1 MSDSKIQH
9 AFAEDILADHDAV
22 ALARLLERKELKA
35 AEVVAAAIARVELV
49 TPALNP
55 IAAQRFDEAMREA
68 GEKSSGFFA
77 GVPTFIK
84 DNTAFAGMT
93 TNHGSA
99 AVRSSPADHS
109 GVYAKQYMAQGFVC
123 LGKSALPEFGLN
135 ATTEHA
141 DAEPTRNPW
150 HTDYSCGAS
159 SGGSAA
165 LVAAGAV
172 PIAHAN
178 DGGGSIRIPAACCG
192 LIGLK
197 PSRGRHVVPE
207 SAQLM
212 PIDIISEG
220 VVTRSVRDTA
230 TFHAEAER
238 YYRNPKLPPL
248 GLVEGPG
255 ERRLRVGV
263 VIDSITG
270 AATDAETRA
279 AVEQTAEMLSRMG
292 HHVETAPVPATARLS
307 DDFLLY
313 WSSLAFAISAAG
325 KRVIDPSFDASR
337 LDGLTNGLSRHFK
350 RAFYRLPAA
359 LYRLRRAS
367 RDSARFFADRDVFLS
382 PVLAHTTPLL
392 GHLSPNLEYDE
403 LMARLTRY
411 AAFTPL
417 ANITGDPAISLPVAC
432 TENGL
437 PVAVQLTAAHGAE
450 RTLLEL
456 AYEIEG
462 ERPWRRIQDVAVCD
476 SDANAESPRGEGRG
490 LSDESQQPKAEG

>member
-9 AFAEDILADHDAV
+9 AFCDDILADHDAV

-35 AEVVAAAIARVELV
+35 AEVVAAAVARVERV
-49 TPALNP
+49 VPVLNP
-55 IAAQRFDEAMREA
+55 IAAERFEQAMGEAE
-68 GEKSSGFFA
+68 GVSSGFFA

-84 DNTAFAGMT
+84 DNTPLTGMT
-93 TNHGSA
+93 TDHGSA
-99 AVRSSPADHS
+99 AVRSAPADHS

-123 LGKSALPEFGLN
+123 LGKSSLPEFGLN

-165 LVAAGAV
+165 MVAAGAV

-207 SAQLM
+207 SAQMM

-230 TFHAEAER
+230 TFHAEAEK
-238 YYRNPKLPPL
+238 YYRNPALPPL

-255 ERRLRVGV
+255 ERRMRVGV

-279 AVEQTAEMLSRMG
+279 AVEQTAEMLSRLG
-292 HHVETAPVPATARLS
+292 HHVETVPIPASDRFS

-313 WSSLAFAISAAG
+313 WSALAFAISAGG
-325 KRVIDPSFDASR
+325 KRIIDPSFDASR
-337 LDGLTNGLSRHFK
+337 LDGLTKGLSRHFK
-350 RAFYRLPAA
+350 RTFYRLPAA
-359 LYRLRRAS
+359 LYRLRRA
-367 RDSARFFADRDVFLS
+367 RHESARFFAERDVILS
-382 PVLAHTTPLL
+382 PVLGHTTPLL
-392 GHLSPNLEYDE
+392 GYLSPNVEYDE
-403 LMARLTRY
+403 LMARLTHY

-417 ANITGDPAISLPVAC
+417 ANITGDPSISLPVTH
-432 TENGL
+432 TEQGL
-437 PVAVQLTAAHGAE
+437 PLAVLLSAVHGAE

-462 ERPWRRIQDVAVCD
+462 ERPWRRIQDVADGDVD
-476 SDANAESPRGEGRG
+476 GDGGAESPRGEGG
-490 LSDESQQPKAEG
+490 GSK